1 MEQARTI
8 VIPSAIDAAQAR
20 FVAKVYG
27 WMGVALA
34 TSGLV
39 CWYVMSRPD
48 LMMTILRSQGLFIG
62 LVIAQLGIVV
72 ALSAAM
78 RRLSAM
84 VATGLFFLY
93 AALTGLT
100 LSVVVA
106 AFTPASLATTF
117 FVTAGTFAATGIYG
131 YTTKRD
137 LTSVGSLAFMGLI
150 GIIIA
155 SVVNIFLA
163 NAFLDSAIAYIGVVV
178 FVGLAAW
185 DTQKIK
191 AMGPAF
197 AAESEEERKGAV
209 IGALALYLDFINLFL
224 MLLRIF
230 GRRR

>member
-39 CWYVMSRPD
+39 CWYVVSRPD
-48 LMMTILRSQGLFIG
+48 LMMTLLRNQALFIG
-62 LVIAQLGIVV
+62 LIVAQLGLVV
-72 ALSAAM
+72 VLSAAI

-84 VATGLFFLY
+84 AATAIFFLY

-100 LSVVVA
+100 FSVIVA

-117 FVTAGTFAATGIYG
+117 FITAGTFAATAVYG

-137 LTSVGSLAFMGLI
+137 LTSVGSLAFMGLV
-150 GIIIA
+150 GVVIA
-155 SVVNIFLA
+155 SVVNLFLG
-163 NAFLDSAIAYIGVVV
+163 NAFLDSAIAYVGVVV

-197 AAESEEERKGAV
+197 AAESEEERKGAI

>member
-8 VIPSAIDAAQAR
+8 VIPSATDAAQAR

-62 LVIAQLGIVV
+62 LVVVQLGIVV

-163 NAFLDSAIAYIGVVV
+163 NVFLD
-178 FVGLAAW
+178 
-185 DTQKIK
+185 
-191 AMGPAF
+191 
-197 AAESEEERKGAV
+197 
-209 IGALALYLDFINLFL
+209 
-224 MLLRIF
+224 
-230 GRRR
+230 